1 MSVCVLRRPVKGTW
15 RRGTT
20 SASHVECPGLNP
32 QCVRTTFGIWL
43 RGCLFVCWLD
53 LFPKCICRQI
63 MTPAGLEPATPGSV
77 GRSLFHWATGPAIT
91 MLVPMCPDIAFGR
104 RPPGTLCVA
113 CVHHGR
119 PCGRPPREHGGRG
132 KVSSLGRW
140 PRKADPEGPQVKHS
154 GHVPKTAFL
163 SYVWE
168 FSLCRMG
175 MWTWG
180 WGWDSSP
187 SGENPGIK

>member
-1 MSVCVLRRPVKGTW
+1 M
-15 RRGTT
+15 
-20 SASHVECPGLNP
+20 CPYHI
-32 QCVRTTFGIWL
+32 TFGIWL
-43 RGCLFVCWLD
+43 CGCIFVWLRG
-53 LFPKCICRQI
+53 LFPQI
-63 MTPAGLEPATPGSV
+63 HVSTDHLPDVLV
-77 GRSLFHWATGPAIT
+77 VLLLFIKPFHKHNC
-91 MLVPMCPDIAFGR
+91 LLLRR
-104 RPPGTLCVA
+104 RPWDRHCTIVA
-113 CVHHGR
+113 HRNMIHPQR
-119 PCGRPPREHGGRG
+119 PPRPPREHGGRG

-154 GHVPKTAFL
+154 GHLPKTAFL